1 MEQVISVIVQNGV
14 GVGSFIALLYYIFKH
29 QDKSDDTLKEISQ
42 TMTNIDKSL
51 STLTDRVDKIEE
63 KINK

>member
-1 MEQVISVIVQNGV
+1 MQEIINVVVQNGV
-14 GVGSFIALLYYIFKH
+14 GVGSFLALLYYIFKH
-29 QDKSDDTLKEISQ
+29 QDKSDDTLKEIST

-51 STLTDRVDKIEE
+51 ATLTDRVDKIEE

>member
-1 MEQVISVIVQNGV
+1 MEQVFNVIVQNGV

>member
-1 MEQVISVIVQNGV
+1 MEEFVNVVVQNGV

-29 QDKSDDTLKEISQ
+29 QDKSDDTLKDIST

-51 STLTDRVDKIEE
+51 ATLTDRVDKIEE
-63 KINK
+63 RISR

>member
-1 MEQVISVIVQNGV
+1 MEEIFNLVIQNGI

-63 KINK
+63 RIRN

>member
-1 MEQVISVIVQNGV
+1 MEQIISVIVQNGV

>member
-1 MEQVISVIVQNGV
+1 MQEIINVVVQNGV
-14 GVGSFIALLYYIFKH
+14 GVGSFLALLYYIFKH
-29 QDKSDDTLKEISQ
+29 QDKSDDTLKEIST

-63 KINK
+63 RVSR